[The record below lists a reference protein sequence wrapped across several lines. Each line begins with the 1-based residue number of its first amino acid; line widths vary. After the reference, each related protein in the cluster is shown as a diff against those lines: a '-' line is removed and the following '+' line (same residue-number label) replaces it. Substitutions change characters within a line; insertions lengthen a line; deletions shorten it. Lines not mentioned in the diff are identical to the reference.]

1 MSSNTSEAAT
11 TAIDQEAQDN
21 QTTTADQEARDSS
34 TATTSQDSQISAPS
48 NQGQETQQQTATTR
62 QESDNDATALTG
74 QPAQGGQPPSQP
86 ASQSTATEQ
95 QGQSSQTPRSEP
107 GAQDRAATGGG
118 ADPHADDTA
127 KMASQPKP
135 DVSDQDYQELLP
147 KLLNHFHNNREELAR
162 ALGLHRSTVDR
173 WLNGKSRPNN
183 STVLRMRRLAQER
196 RIE

>member
-11 TAIDQEAQDN
+11 TAIDQESQDN
-21 QTTTADQEARDSS
+21 QTSNDERQPQSSQTATADQE
-34 TATTSQDSQISAPS
+34 SQIDAPS
-48 NQGQETQQQTATTR
+48 NQGQQVQSNQTQQS
-62 QESDNDATALTG
+62 ESG
-74 QPAQGGQPPSQP
+74 QA
-86 ASQSTATEQ
+86 
-95 QGQSSQTPRSEP
+95 PRPDS
-107 GAQDRAATGGG
+107 GIQNIADITGGT
-118 ADPHADDTA
+118 DSHADDTA
-127 KMASQPKP
+127 KMASEPKP

-162 ALGLHRSTVDR
+162 AIGLHRSTVDR

>member
-21 QTTTADQEARDSS
+21 QTTTTEQQAQADT
-34 TATTSQDSQISAPS
+34 TATTEQSPEINTPS
-48 NQGQETQQQTATTR
+48 PAGEEATQGQTATTA
-62 QESDNDATALTG
+62 QQPENNLVAANDDLSGTATGPGGSSGGISGATA
-74 QPAQGGQPPSQP
+74 
-86 ASQSTATEQ
+86 
-95 QGQSSQTPRSEP
+95 SE
-107 GAQDRAATGGG
+107 
-118 ADPHADDTA
+118 
-127 KMASQPKP
+127 PKP